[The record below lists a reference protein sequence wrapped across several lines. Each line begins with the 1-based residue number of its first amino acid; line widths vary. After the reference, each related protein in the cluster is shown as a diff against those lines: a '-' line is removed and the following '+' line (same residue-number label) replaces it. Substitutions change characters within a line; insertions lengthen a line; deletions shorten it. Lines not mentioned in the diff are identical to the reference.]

1 MALVGPRR
9 SPGASCFARKRCD
22 AGALCVPSL
31 LNRLMQAAPSTAT
44 ADVPQVV
51 VQKKSGFIVNPAYDC
66 IFFIFSPLLALFM
79 GMAISGT
86 PLSENKVV
94 VWGHDG
100 SVTNIFIGAFIFAHL
115 VIVFFRSHGNQNI
128 FKLYP
133 VRFTV
138 VPIALLVAMVMSR
151 WVLISVSVLAIWWDV
166 YHSSLQTFGLG
177 RIYDMRAGNDPQAG
191 RRLDFL
197 LNLLLYAG
205 PIFAGAVL
213 VDHIESFTKFSEFGD
228 VFLTHIPAY
237 AENNQRYLTWGVLGF
252 GGAFLCY
259 YLYANWRLVQQG
271 HQISTQK
278 VLLYAATGAC
288 SIYSWGFNTF
298 GEAFFIM
305 NFFHAFQYFA
315 LVWWSE
321 KKTMLN
327 LFHLGSI
334 RWGKPIALVLFLV
347 LGLGYGLWAE
357 VSENQSTFALSVVLV
372 VSIMHFWYDGFIWS
386 VRKKQI

>member
-1 MALVGPRR
+1 MSAV
-9 SPGASCFARKRCD
+9 
-22 AGALCVPSL
+22 
-31 LNRLMQAAPSTAT
+31 PSTAT
-44 ADVPQVV
+44 AEVPQVV
-51 VQKKSGFIVNPAYDC
+51 VQKKSGFIVNPAYDS

-86 PLSENKVV
+86 WLSEDKVV

-100 SVTNIFIGAFIFAHL
+100 SVTNIFIGTFIFAHL
-115 VIVFFRSHGNQNI
+115 VIVFFRSHGNKNI

-133 VRFTV
+133 IRFTL
-138 VPIALLVAMVMSR
+138 VPIVLLGAMMMSR

-197 LNLLLYAG
+197 LNILLYAG

-213 VDHIESFTKFSEFGD
+213 VDHIESFSKFSEFGD

-237 AENNQRYLTWGVLGF
+237 AENNHRYLMWGVLGF
-252 GGAFLCY
+252 GGAFLCF
-259 YLYANWRLVQQG
+259 YLYANWRLAQQG
-271 HQISTQK
+271 HRISTQK
-278 VLLYAATGAC
+278 VLLYASTGAC
-288 SIYSWGFNTF
+288 SIYTWGFNTF

-327 LFHLGSI
+327 LFHLGNI